1 MRKEYWNKLTAL
13 QILQILLK
21 EKYKMAEEDVL
32 QTCDTKWFFANDLS
46 TPLHNFWK
54 NNPFLMLHDYNPE
67 VYTIEKWEVIKRMR
81 RKKRVGN
88 KNTPIE

>member
-1 MRKEYWNKLTAL
+1 MRKGYWNKSTAL
-13 QILQILLK
+13 QVLHILLK

-32 QTCDTKWFFANDLS
+32 QTCDTKWVVANDLS

-54 NNPFLMLHDYNPE
+54 NNPLRMLHDYNPE
-67 VYTIEKWEVIKRMR
+67 VYTIKKWEVIKRMR

-88 KNTPIE
+88 KNTPIV